1 MTERKFNSEDLKVLT
16 FEGFVG
22 RYREELS
29 NGVSK
34 KAAYFTVEGIY
45 ANIVGRPRFA
55 TENAFRQA
63 LRRYKK
69 KVGDKCH

>member
-1 MTERKFNSEDLKVLT
+1 MTERRFNSEDLKVLT
-16 FEGFVG
+16 FEGFVA
-22 RYREELS
+22 RYRAELS
-29 NGVSK
+29 KGVSR
-34 KAAYFTVEGIY
+34 KAAYWTVETIY
-45 ANIVGRPRFA
+45 TNIVGRPRFA